1 MSLLDKITGRRR
13 GAAGDTDGGA
23 GHAGRSLLDG
33 SLDTLASV
41 LRTMG
46 EFSFELEEAD
56 ERFPDRCAD
65 YARHVATGAAVED
78 EGIAKAADG
87 ERQWARVRRFYT
99 ERRQQEAEFVEERI
113 RNYRLLVEDLA
124 VGLRSV
130 ATREALTETA
140 VRSSLGDVERAA
152 EGGSVAD
159 IRAALAAAMTTI
171 VQAFNEQRRQFEAQL
186 SQANAR
192 MMTLRRDLAV
202 AREDLKRDPLTD
214 AYNRGAFDTGLQQAV
229 ALNFILRQPTTIV
242 MLDLDNFKAINDEFG
257 HAAGDDI
264 LRSVADCLAR
274 TFVRRSDLVAR
285 YGGEEFAL
293 ILADVDVKTA
303 EPLVERFLARI
314 RETVKIPYAGAD
326 RVVTCS
332 AGLTE
337 LLPSDT
343 VETVLLRA
351 DRALYRAKREGR
363 DRVRVETE
371 AAA

>member
-1 MSLLDKITGRRR
+1 MSILDKITRR
-13 GAAGDTDGGA
+13 GRPATGGDGGA
-23 GHAGRSLLDG
+23 GATLLDG
-33 SLDTLASV
+33 SLDTLSAV

-46 EFSFELEEAD
+46 EFAFELEEDDA
-56 ERFPDRCAD
+56 EFPARCAE
-65 YARHVATGAAVED
+65 YARHVATGAAIER
-78 EGIAKAADG
+78 EGIDKARGGD
-87 ERQWARVRRFYT
+87 RQWGRVRRFYSD
-99 ERRQQEAEFVEERI
+99 RRQREAEFVEERL

-130 ATREALTETA
+130 ATREELTETA
-140 VRSSLGDVERAA
+140 VRASLGEVERAA

-159 IRAALAAAMTTI
+159 IRAALATAMTTI
-171 VQAFNEQRRQFEAQL
+171 VQAFNEQRRRFEAQL

-192 MMTLRRDLAV
+192 MMTLRRDLAT

-229 ALNFILRQPTTIV
+229 ALNFILRQPTTVV
-242 MLDLDNFKAINDEFG
+242 MLDLDNFKSINDEFG

-264 LRSVADCLAR
+264 LRAVADCLSR

-293 ILADVDVKTA
+293 ILADVDVETA
-303 EPLVERFLARI
+303 APLVERFLAQV
-314 RETVKIPYAGAD
+314 RESVRIPYASAE
-326 RVVTCS
+326 RTVTCS

-363 DRVRVETE
+363 DRVRIET
-371 AAA
+371 AAAA